1 MIKIRECE
9 FNDIDLWIKL
19 NEDFMKYEITDEVFW
34 NETLSVQKEN
44 LRNIFVEA
52 LENKENIKLMMIEN
66 NGDVIGFINLMI
78 IFSVWAGG
86 KSLIL
91 DDLFIIEEYRNM
103 GFGKVVMN
111 SLECYAGD
119 SGYKRLQFL
128 SEISNKSANDF
139 YKKLGYEF
147 QRMNFYMKY
156 L

>member
-86 KSLIL
+86 KALIL

-111 SLECYAGD
+111 SLECYVKD
-119 SGYKRLQFL
+119 NSYKRLQFL

-147 QRMNFYMKY
+147 QSMNFYMKY
-156 L
+156 F

>member
-44 LRNIFVEA
+44 LRNIFVKA

-111 SLECYAGD
+111 SLECYARD

>member
-111 SLECYAGD
+111 SLECYARD
-119 SGYKRLQFL
+119 RGYKRLQFL

-147 QRMNFYMKY
+147 QSMNFYMKY